1 MARQFLVSMLSTLLD
16 QGGAG
21 ALLVGPLLAPAPAP
35 VAVGIGASL
44 PTGLKS
50 LLRFSSPQPTAH
62 AAAIKTKYKNF
73 AFIVIL
79 QFVEKNSL
87 KRQPKLKPKTNLK
100 SRLAIPHHPTL
111 RKPFGWHPIPCW
123 FCSLFLQRL
132 LAERYLLEDFGPLR
146 PPTLR

>member
-1 MARQFLVSMLSTLLD
+1 MLSTLLD

-62 AAAIKTKYKNF
+62 AAAIKTKNF

-100 SRLAIPHHPTL
+100 SRLAIPHHPTS
-111 RKPFGWHPIPCW
+111 RKPFEWHPILCW
-123 FCSLFLQRL
+123 FCWRFLQRL
-132 LAERYLLEDFGPLR
+132 LAERYQSGDF
-146 PPTLR
+146 

>member
-1 MARQFLVSMLSTLLD
+1 MARQFLASMLSTLLD

-21 ALLVGPLLAPAPAP
+21 AVLVGPLLAPAPAPAP

-62 AAAIKTKYKNF
+62 AAAIKNKYKNF

-87 KRQPKLKPKTNLK
+87 KRQPNLKPKTNLK

-111 RKPFGWHPIPCW
+111 RKPFEWHPILCW
-123 FCSLFLQRL
+123 FCWRFLQHL
-132 LAERYLLEDFGPLR
+132 LAERYQNGDF
-146 PPTLR
+146 

>member
-62 AAAIKTKYKNF
+62 ATAIKTKYKNF

-100 SRLAIPHHPTL
+100 SRLAIPHHPTS
-111 RKPFGWHPIPCW
+111 RKPFEWHPILCW
-123 FCSLFLQRL
+123 FCWRFLQRL
-132 LAERYLLEDFGPLR
+132 LAERYQSGDF
-146 PPTLR
+146 